1 MAKDIK
7 KINKA
12 NTDTAHV
19 GVPSR
24 LTSRIITNWNEMTS
38 KFLKQFFPAQ
48 LTKKLRRE
56 IQNFTQKDGDT
67 LYEAWEEFQEL
78 QRKCPHHGISLD
90 ELVQAFYEGLDN
102 SNKGMVDS
110 VCGCTFMNKTGRT
123 KNSRKS
129 AGGRGGVYD
138 IEARNQMITL
148 DRKLDVL
155 VKAFNGSNLGNQ
167 ACGIC
172 SLLDHS
178 TDSCPNGAMSEEEL
192 NFMGQQRQRYD
203 PYLNTYNPGIRDHPN
218 FRWSNNNAQ
227 PANTQGQGPRPSGLF
242 VRPQSLAQGQQNL
255 TSATQALVT
264 GQQANSKEITEL
276 KKQMGQVIDF
286 MGKIHESG
294 KLPGQTLPNPNAGQ
308 FKIVTTRCS
317 RVFEEPLLKKLEPSK
332 EGEAENV
339 FLQDDEDIAEVY
351 AEKQP
356 DKKAV
361 PQSEREAA
369 VPAEKKK
376 VQEAVPLAVP
386 ADPKSTQAV
395 LEKGKSSSSN
405 GLVSTNV
412 HARAPFPNRFAK
424 SKHDEVY
431 HATIE
436 LFKKVEVNMP
446 LLECIQQ
453 NPKYA
458 KFLKELCTN
467 KRLPREKDV
476 AVMNET
482 ISAVFQRKL
491 PPKLKDLGS
500 FSIPCTIGTHSF
512 DKIML
517 DLGASINVM
526 PSYLYADLGLV
537 GFPLKSYNC
546 VFLGYDNPHATSP
559 ADIKTKTICGRKFMT
574 ITSKIGVAIPKIL

>member
-1 MAKDIK
+1 MEDPNVHLREFLDICRLQSINHLTPEGLKLLLFPFTLKDDAKRWLYSLP
-7 KINKA
+7 A
-12 NTDTAHV
+12 
-19 GVPSR
+19 G
-24 LTSRIITNWNEMTS
+24 IITNWNEMTS

-78 QRKCPHHGISLD
+78 QRKCPHHGITLD

-102 SNKGMVDS
+102 TNK
-110 VCGCTFMNKTGRT
+110 
-123 KNSRKS
+123 
-129 AGGRGGVYD
+129 
-138 IEARNQMITL
+138 
-148 DRKLDVL
+148 
-155 VKAFNGSNLGNQ
+155 
-167 ACGIC
+167 
-172 SLLDHS
+172 
-178 TDSCPNGAMSEEEL
+178 
-192 NFMGQQRQRYD
+192 
-203 PYLNTYNPGIRDHPN
+203 
-218 FRWSNNNAQ
+218 
-227 PANTQGQGPRPSGLF
+227 
-242 VRPQSLAQGQQNL
+242 GQQNL

-308 FKIVTTRCS
+308 FKIVATRS
-317 RVFEEPLLKKLEPSK
+317 GRVFEEPLLKKSEPSK
-332 EGEAENV
+332 DGEAESI
-339 FLQDDEDIAEVY
+339 LMQDDEDIEEVY

-356 DKKAV
+356 DKEAV
-361 PQSEREAA
+361 PQSERKSDHTA
-369 VPAEKKK
+369 VHAEKKK
-376 VQEAVPLAVP
+376 VHEAEPLAVP

-424 SKHDEVY
+424 SKHDEAD
-431 HATIE
+431 HAMIE
-436 LFKKVEVNMP
+436 LFKNVEVNMP

-476 AVMNET
+476 VVMNET

-491 PPKLKDLGS
+491 PPKLKDPGS

-526 PSYLYADLGLV
+526 PSYLYADLGLGDLKNDDIIIRLADRSNKKVSCGVRPFIINIILPKGAYYLHDLDGILHRNLINDRYLKKHIV
-537 GFPLKSYNC
+537 GDWEREDPSPTST
-546 VFLGYDNPHATSP
+546 VHSATRHRVIAPSPSTRGQLGIED
-559 ADIKTKTICGRKFMT
+559 
-574 ITSKIGVAIPKIL
+574 

>member
-1 MAKDIK
+1 
-7 KINKA
+7 
-12 NTDTAHV
+12 
-19 GVPSR
+19 
-24 LTSRIITNWNEMTS
+24 IITNWNEMTS

-102 SNKGMVDS
+102 TNKGMVDS
-110 VCGCTFMNKTGRT
+110 ACGCTFMNKTGRT

-138 IEARNQMITL
+138 IETRNQMITL

-172 SLLDHS
+172 SLSDHS

-203 PYLNTYNPGIRDHPN
+203 PYSNTYNPGTRDHPN

-242 VRPQSLAQGQQNL
+242 VRPQVTQGFVPNSSHFVPNFVPNNANVQGSNNNASSSTPNYDEILKSLAQRQQNL

-264 GQQANSKEITEL
+264 GQQANAKEITEL

-308 FKIVTTRCS
+308 FKIVTTRS
-317 RVFEEPLLKKLEPSK
+317 GRVFEEPLLKKSEPSK
-332 EGEAENV
+332 EGEAESI
-339 FLQDDEDIAEVY
+339 LMQDDEDIEEVY
-351 AEKQP
+351 VEKQP
-356 DKKAV
+356 DK
-361 PQSEREAA
+361 EA
-369 VPAEKKK
+369 
-376 VQEAVPLAVP
+376 
-386 ADPKSTQAV
+386 
-395 LEKGKSSSSN
+395 
-405 GLVSTNV
+405 
-412 HARAPFPNRFAK
+412 
-424 SKHDEVY
+424 
-431 HATIE
+431 
-436 LFKKVEVNMP
+436 
-446 LLECIQQ
+446 
-453 NPKYA
+453 
-458 KFLKELCTN
+458 
-467 KRLPREKDV
+467 
-476 AVMNET
+476 
-482 ISAVFQRKL
+482 
-491 PPKLKDLGS
+491 
-500 FSIPCTIGTHSF
+500 
-512 DKIML
+512 
-517 DLGASINVM
+517 
-526 PSYLYADLGLV
+526 
-537 GFPLKSYNC
+537 
-546 VFLGYDNPHATSP
+546 
-559 ADIKTKTICGRKFMT
+559 
-574 ITSKIGVAIPKIL
+574 

>member
-1 MAKDIK
+1 
-7 KINKA
+7 
-12 NTDTAHV
+12 
-19 GVPSR
+19 
-24 LTSRIITNWNEMTS
+24 
-38 KFLKQFFPAQ
+38 
-48 LTKKLRRE
+48 
-56 IQNFTQKDGDT
+56 
-67 LYEAWEEFQEL
+67 
-78 QRKCPHHGISLD
+78 
-90 ELVQAFYEGLDN
+90 
-102 SNKGMVDS
+102 MVDS
-110 VCGCTFMNKTGRT
+110 ACGCTFMNKIGRQAYNLIEDLADNNRQFST

-138 IEARNQMITL
+138 MEARNQMITL

-172 SLLDHS
+172 SLSDHS
-178 TDSCPNGAMSEEEL
+178 TNSCPNGALSEAEL
-192 NFMGQQRQRYD
+192 NFMGQQRQC
-203 PYLNTYNPGIRDHPN
+203 
-218 FRWSNNNAQ
+218 
-227 PANTQGQGPRPSGLF
+227 QGPRPSGLF
-242 VRPQSLAQGQQNL
+242 VRPQVPQGFVPNSSNFVPNFVPNNANVQSSNNKASSYTLNYDEILKSLAQGQQNL

-286 MGKIHESG
+286 IGKIHESG
-294 KLPGQTLPNPNAGQ
+294 KLSGQTLPNPNAGQ
-308 FKIVTTRCS
+308 FRIVTTRS
-317 RVFEEPLLKKLEPSK
+317 GRVFEEPLLKKSEPSK

-339 FLQDDEDIAEVY
+339 FLQDDEDIEEVY
-351 AEKQP
+351 AKKQP

-361 PQSEREAA
+361 PQFEREAT

-376 VQEAVPLAVP
+376 VQEAEPLAVP

-412 HARAPFPNRFAK
+412 YARAPFPNRFAK
-424 SKHDEVY
+424 SKHDEAD
-431 HATIE
+431 HAMIE

-482 ISAVFQRKL
+482 IFAVFQGKL
-491 PPKLKDLGS
+491 PPKLKDPGS

-526 PSYLYADLGLV
+526 PSYLYANLGLGELKKDNIIIRLADRSNKIPLGYV
-537 GFPLKSYNC
+537 EDVLVQVASLTFPADFYVIDMEPADADDKEIPILLGRPFMRTARTKINVYSGELSFEIDGDIISYNIFDAMRYLLPELFRDSFSID
-546 VFLGYDNPHATSP
+546 VVDDL
-559 ADIKTKTICGRKFMT
+559 ADEYVETI
-574 ITSKIGVAIPKIL
+574 A